1 MLRRSRS
8 ALAAYEAHHGPNMT
22 PMVDVVMVILIFFMA
37 STVVLG
43 PEWFIRSGLPKK
55 GAPSAAAPTP
65 EQRLRITLTR
75 SATNTTLVSIDSGP
89 AQSPADTL
97 RLLRERVPTAEAA
110 ATTTL
115 LIDAADSIPYDDV
128 VTIHEAAAAAGITKI
143 GIMPP
148 ATSPAA
154 PPPAPK

>member
-55 GAPSAAAPTP
+55 GAPTAAAPIP
-65 EQRLRITLTR
+65 DQRLRIALTLAENGSTQ
-75 SATNTTLVSIDSGP
+75 ASIDGGP
-89 AQSPADTL
+89 PQSPADIL
-97 RLLRERVPTAEAA
+97 RAIQTRTPTPEIAA
-110 ATTTL
+110 ATTL
-115 LIDAADSIPYDDV
+115 LIDAADDVPYDDV
-128 VTIHEAAAAAGITKI
+128 VTIHEAAASAGISKI
-143 GIMPP
+143 GVMPR
-148 ATSPAA
+148 
-154 PPPAPK
+154 